1 MESQK
6 QHPRDVNQNKEN
18 TQNFTTI
25 SKNRDMLIQLGVLY
39 GQRLKVGK
47 MKAKYLDY
55 HQRT

>member
-1 MESQK
+1 
-6 QHPRDVNQNKEN
+6 
-18 TQNFTTI
+18 
-25 SKNRDMLIQLGVLY
+25 MLIQLGVLY